1 LKMCR
6 NVAFFLPRNTNLQ
19 SLAAQLRVPFKVERE
34 FVNGKDKSMTLYF
47 GKLAE
52 D

>member
-1 LKMCR
+1 MCP
-6 NVAFFLPRNTNLQ
+6 NVAFFLPRNTDVQ

-34 FVNGKDKSMTLYF
+34 YVNGKEKSMTLYF

-52 D
+52 G